1 MYFQA
6 FKVPPLDFH
15 SVVESRFLRIPNDMG
30 YDMEMGRDSFKG
42 PVERSDIS
50 HFMAQECKG
59 SQRPVPLSTH
69 PDYAFL
75 SNQALLRVKTCEAFS
90 CHI

>member
-1 MYFQA
+1 MSLIAQNIHCQLTCRMLA
-6 FKVPPLDFH
+6 LDFH
-15 SVVESRFLRIPNDMG
+15 SEIENRFLRIPNDMG

-50 HFMAQECKG
+50 HFMAQECKA

-69 PDYAFL
+69 PVYAFL
-75 SNQALLRVKTCEAFS
+75 SN
-90 CHI
+90 

>member
-1 MYFQA
+1 M
-6 FKVPPLDFH
+6 
-15 SVVESRFLRIPNDMG
+15 PNNMG

-50 HFMAQECKG
+50 HFMGQECKG
-59 SQRPVPLSTH
+59 SHNDQVPLSTH

-75 SNQALLRVKTCEAFS
+75 SNSVADSKNLRCFFVCFLSLRQKWETGIKDLEGWDY
-90 CHI
+90 HGY